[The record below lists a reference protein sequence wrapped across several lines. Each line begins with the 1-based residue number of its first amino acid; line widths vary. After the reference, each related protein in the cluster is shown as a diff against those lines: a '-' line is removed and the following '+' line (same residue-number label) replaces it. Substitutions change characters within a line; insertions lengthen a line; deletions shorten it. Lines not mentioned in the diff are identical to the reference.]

1 MSKKQ
6 MKTLHD
12 LIKEKRPTLKDNSI
26 RTYCTSIKRIA
37 PERKLDSL
45 EFMQDVDAVLAKI
58 EDIALPTKRSIITA
72 IIVAL
77 DATVGKNEA
86 HGRYSDALTQLTL
99 MHAHELGFN
108 KKSAKETD
116 NWTSKDSLI
125 AVAKRMIK
133 DGPGNQ
139 RSLIAALYTMQ
150 PPTRLDYYDMQIVG
164 KGAELSDTKNYL
176 QVINRNKKT
185 FIFNDYKSSSTYK
198 TVSIPV
204 NKELNKIINKYMK
217 LNPGLT
223 YLLENEKTKGK
234 AMTRNS
240 LGKTI
245 PKLFE
250 ATGKHVT
257 LNLIRHIHVSE
268 NVDIAK
274 TKAQNQ
280 LAKQM
285 MHSTATQLTYAK
297 E

>member
-1 MSKKQ
+1 MSKQQ

-12 LIKEKRPTLKDNSI
+12 LIKAKRPTLKDTSI

-37 PERKLDSL
+37 PDKKLDSL

-58 EDIALPTKRSIITA
+58 EDIPLPTKRSIITA
-72 IIVAL
+72 IVVAL

-86 HGRYSDALTQLTL
+86 HSRYSDALTQLTL

-108 KKSAKETD
+108 KKSAKETE

-125 AVAKRMIK
+125 AVAKRLIK

-150 PPTRLDYYDMQIVG
+150 APTRLDYYDMEIVG
-164 KGAELSDTKNYL
+164 KGANMLDTKNYL
-176 QVINRNKKT
+176 QVINRSKKT

-198 TVSIPV
+198 TVKIPV

-234 AMTRNS
+234 AMSRNA

-245 PKLFE
+245 PKIFE
-250 ATGKHVT
+250 STGKHIT
-257 LNLIRHIHVSE
+257 LNLLRHIYISE
-268 NVDIAK
+268 HIDIEK
-274 TKAQNQ
+274 TKEQNE
-280 LAKQM
+280 LAKNM
-285 MHSTATQLTYAK
+285 MHSPQTALTYAK
-297 E
+297 K